1 MSRRFR
7 ARSQASLPA
16 TGGLRAQRSGRSRLR
31 CLLALRGLAAVLFG
45 ILAFIWPGITIF
57 SLVLLF
63 GAYALVNGILA
74 LVISF
79 KSPRRIRRF
88 GSLIFGG
95 LISVAAGVIAFIWP
109 GMTAFSLVILIAA
122 WASVNGIA
130 EIAAAIR
137 LRKEITG
144 EWLLVVAG
152 IASILFGI
160 ALFLNPFI
168 GALVLVWWI
177 GGFTFAFGILLIV
190 LGFRMRR
197 AAETLGGMP
206 PRVA

>member
-95 LISVAAGVIAFIWP
+95 LISVAAGVIAFICVRIWSSSDCAGLP
-109 GMTAFSLVILIAA
+109 DAASGRDTWRFAATSSL
-122 WASVNGIA
+122 
-130 EIAAAIR
+130 EIVSLLPKVGLCDAI
-137 LRKEITG
+137 
-144 EWLLVVAG
+144 
-152 IASILFGI
+152 
-160 ALFLNPFI
+160 
-168 GALVLVWWI
+168 
-177 GGFTFAFGILLIV
+177 
-190 LGFRMRR
+190 
-197 AAETLGGMP
+197 
-206 PRVA
+206 

>member
-1 MSRRFR
+1 MNDELDSAIEDSIAELFR
-7 ARSQASLPA
+7 HNWWV
-16 TGGLRAQRSGRSRLR
+16 
-31 CLLALRGLAAVLFG
+31 LALRGLAAVLFG

-57 SLVLLF
+57 TLVLLF

-79 KSPRRIRRF
+79 KGRRRIRRF

-109 GMTAFSLVILIAA
+109 GMTAFALVIVISA
-122 WASVNGIA
+122 WAIVNGIA
-130 EIAAAIR
+130 EIVVAIR
-137 LRKEITG
+137 LRKEISG
-144 EWLLVVAG
+144 EWLLIVAG
-152 IASILFGI
+152 IASILFGVC
-160 ALFLNPFI
+160 LFLNPLI

-177 GGFTFAFGILLIV
+177 GGFAFAFGILLIV

-197 AAETLGGMP
+197 AAETLGGVR

>member
-1 MSRRFR
+1 MNDEVDNTLSDSMAELFR
-7 ARSQASLPA
+7 HNWWV
-16 TGGLRAQRSGRSRLR
+16 
-31 CLLALRGLAAVLFG
+31 LALRGLAAVLFG

-57 SLVLLF
+57 TLVLLF

-79 KSPRRIRRF
+79 KGPRRIRRF

-109 GMTAFSLVILIAA
+109 GMTAFSLVIVIAA
-122 WASVNGIA
+122 WAIVNGIA
-130 EIAAAIR
+130 EIVAAIR

-197 AAETLGGMP
+197 AAETLGGVRARM
-206 PRVA
+206 A

>member
-1 MSRRFR
+1 MNDEVDNTLSDSMAELFR
-7 ARSQASLPA
+7 HNWWV
-16 TGGLRAQRSGRSRLR
+16 
-31 CLLALRGLAAVLFG
+31 LALRGLAAVLFG

-57 SLVLLF
+57 TLVLLF

-79 KSPRRIRRF
+79 KGPRKIRRL
-88 GSLIFGG
+88 GSLIFSG

-109 GMTAFSLVILIAA
+109 GMTAFSLVIVIAA
-122 WASVNGIA
+122 WAVVNGIA

-177 GGFTFAFGILLIV
+177 GGFAFAFGILLIM

-197 AAETLGGMP
+197 AAETLGGVR

>member
-1 MSRRFR
+1 MNDELDSTIEDSIAELF
-7 ARSQASLPA
+7 QHNWWV
-16 TGGLRAQRSGRSRLR
+16 
-31 CLLALRGLAAVLFG
+31 LALRGLAAVLFG

-57 SLVLLF
+57 TLVLLF

-79 KSPRRIRRF
+79 KGPRRIRRF

-109 GMTAFSLVILIAA
+109 GMTAFSLVIVIAA
-122 WASVNGIA
+122 WAIVNGIA
-130 EIAAAIR
+130 EIVAAIR

-177 GGFTFAFGILLIV
+177 GGFAFAFGILLIV

-197 AAETLGGMP
+197 AAETLGGVRARM
-206 PRVA
+206 A

>member
-1 MSRRFR
+1 MNDEVDSTIEDSIAELFR
-7 ARSQASLPA
+7 HNWWV
-16 TGGLRAQRSGRSRLR
+16 
-31 CLLALRGLAAVLFG
+31 LALRGLAAVLFG

-57 SLVLLF
+57 TLVLLF

-79 KSPRRIRRF
+79 KGPRRIRRF

-109 GMTAFSLVILIAA
+109 GMTAFSLVIVIAA
-122 WASVNGIA
+122 WAIVNGIA
-130 EIAAAIR
+130 EIVAAIR

-197 AAETLGGMP
+197 AAETLGGVRARM
-206 PRVA
+206 A

>member
-1 MSRRFR
+1 MNDELDNTISDSIAELFR
-7 ARSQASLPA
+7 HNWWV
-16 TGGLRAQRSGRSRLR
+16 
-31 CLLALRGLAAVLFG
+31 LALRGLAAVLFG

-57 SLVLLF
+57 TLVLLF

-74 LVISF
+74 LVIFF
-79 KSPRRIRRF
+79 KGPRRIRRF

-95 LISVAAGVIAFIWP
+95 LISIAAGVIAFIWP
-109 GMTAFSLVILIAA
+109 GMTAFSLVIVIAA
-122 WASVNGIA
+122 WAVVNGIA
-130 EIAAAIR
+130 EIVAAIR
-137 LRKEITG
+137 LRKEISG
-144 EWLLVVAG
+144 EWLLIVAG
-152 IASILFGI
+152 IASILFGVC
-160 ALFLNPFI
+160 LFLNPLI

-197 AAETLGGMP
+197 AAETFGGVR

>member
-1 MSRRFR
+1 MNDELDSTIEDSLAELFR
-7 ARSQASLPA
+7 HNWWV
-16 TGGLRAQRSGRSRLR
+16 
-31 CLLALRGLAAVLFG
+31 LALRGLAAVLFG

-57 SLVLLF
+57 TLVLLF

-79 KSPRRIRRF
+79 KGPRRIRRF

-109 GMTAFSLVILIAA
+109 GMTAFSLVIVIAA
-122 WASVNGIA
+122 WAVVNGIA

-177 GGFTFAFGILLIV
+177 GGFAFAFGILLIV

-197 AAETLGGMP
+197 AAETLGSVR

>member
-1 MSRRFR
+1 MNDEVDSTIEDSIAELF
-7 ARSQASLPA
+7 QHNWWV
-16 TGGLRAQRSGRSRLR
+16 
-31 CLLALRGLAAVLFG
+31 LALRGLAAVLFG

-57 SLVLLF
+57 TLVLLF

-79 KSPRRIRRF
+79 KGPRRIRRF

-109 GMTAFSLVILIAA
+109 GMTAFSLVIVIAA
-122 WASVNGIA
+122 WAIVNGIA
-130 EIAAAIR
+130 EIVAAIR

-197 AAETLGGMP
+197 AAETLGGVRARM
-206 PRVA
+206 A

>member
-1 MSRRFR
+1 MNDELDNTISDSIAELFR
-7 ARSQASLPA
+7 HSWWV
-16 TGGLRAQRSGRSRLR
+16 
-31 CLLALRGLAAVLFG
+31 LALRGLAAVLFG

-57 SLVLLF
+57 TLVLLF
-63 GAYALVNGILA
+63 GAYALVNGVLA
-74 LVISF
+74 LVIAF
-79 KSPRRIRRF
+79 KGPRRVRRF

-109 GMTAFSLVILIAA
+109 GMTAFSLVIVIAA
-122 WASVNGIA
+122 WAIVNGVA

-152 IASILFGI
+152 IASILLGI

-177 GGFTFAFGILLIV
+177 GGFAFAFGILLIV

-197 AAETLGGMP
+197 AAETLGHMR